1 MPDILNIHL
10 EHNGETPLAEQIYNG
25 ILRQILRGELMTGQ
39 QLPTERDLALSLD
52 VARGTVKRAYTRLRD
67 MGAIEIRKG
76 SGSYVLKNGTVLET
90 NQKKESLDAIAQ
102 TFNKL
107 ECLGI
112 TRREILNLINIYCE
126 GSGSGGGKIK
136 IMVLSNNPG
145 ILSELEQQ
153 LSYLTDSNLFFFTL
167 CFMTMR
173 SINASPGPE
182 EILRSYNLI
191 IATCID
197 YPVVAAAAPTLKDR
211 IVEAGISPTMQT
223 LTRLSSLPKSATI
236 SVIYRTQIFRGVIRR
251 TLLSLGFSEK
261 NIHEH
266 QEDSY
271 DPVRHDENG
280 VSVLLNHNESPV
292 YINPAFEQ
300 RNKEFE
306 EGGGLIL
313 QFYYRIERKSLLY
326 IEDRIRLLLKDENE
340 PEQPGKQILHI

>member
-1 MPDILNIHL
+1 MTDALNIRVD
-10 EHNGETPLAEQIYNG
+10 HNSETPLADQIYNG
-25 ILRQILRGELMTGQ
+25 IMRQILRGELMTGQ
-39 QLPTERDLALSLD
+39 RLPTERDLALLLD
-52 VARGTVKRAYTRLRD
+52 VARGTIKRAYARLRD

-76 SGSYVLKNGTVLET
+76 SGSYVLKNGIVLET

-102 TFNKL
+102 TFNQL
-107 ECLGI
+107 ESLGI

-126 GSGSGGGKIK
+126 GSGSGSSKIK

-153 LSYLTDSNLFFFTL
+153 LSYLIDASLFFFTL
-167 CFMTMR
+167 SFMTIG
-173 SINASPGPE
+173 SAIKNPDLE
-182 EILRSYNLI
+182 EMLRAYNLI

-197 YPVVAAAAPTLKDR
+197 YPLIVSAAPGLKDR

-223 LTRLSSLPKSATI
+223 LTQLSALPKNLPI
-236 SVIYRTQIFRGVIRR
+236 SVIYRTQIFRAFIRR
-251 TLLSLGFSEK
+251 TLLTLGFSEK

-271 DPVRHDENG
+271 NPARHDENG
-280 VSVLLNHNESPV
+280 ARVLLNHNESPV
-292 YINPAFEQ
+292 YISPDFAQ

-313 QFYYRIERKSLLY
+313 QFRYRIERKSLLY
-326 IEDRIRLLLKDENE
+326 IEDRIRLILNESTPAENE
-340 PEQPGKQILHI
+340 NAV